1 MFEMLIT
8 GALFAL
14 GAAVVLLVCFLVGAL
29 VTWPFDLKAEL
40 KHTKDDLKYAREQ
53 VDKFYKFIR
62 RENLESKFHSQQ

>member
-14 GAAVVLLVCFLVGAL
+14 GAAAVLLLCYLVGAL

-40 KHTKDDLKYAREQ
+40 ARSQATLKRTYESEEKLR
-53 VDKFYKFIR
+53 KFIR
-62 RENLESKFHSQQ
+62 RENLETKFHSQL